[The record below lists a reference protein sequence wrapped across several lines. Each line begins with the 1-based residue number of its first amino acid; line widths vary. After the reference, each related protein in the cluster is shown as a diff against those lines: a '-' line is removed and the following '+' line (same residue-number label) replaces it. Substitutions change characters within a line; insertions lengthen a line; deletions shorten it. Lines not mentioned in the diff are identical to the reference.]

1 MKLNRV
7 VVTGIGAITP
17 LGNTISQFQQRLF
30 EGHSACA
37 PISYFDTTSFRT
49 KIACEVKDFSPASHF
64 DSKELKRLD
73 SFAQYAL
80 VATEEAMQDAQL
92 LNYESL
98 NKRRVGVL
106 FTSGFGGVQTFQQEL
121 FQYYQNGKNPRFFSP
136 FFVPRTLLDL
146 VGGAISIKYGFKGMN
161 YSVVAA
167 CASSTIALIDAL
179 NYIRLGKA
187 DVLIVGGA
195 EASITEVGI
204 GAFSAMKALSER
216 NDEPHTASRPF
227 DADRDGFVMGEGS
240 ACMVLE
246 SLEHAQKRGAKIY
259 AELAGGAMNADAYH
273 ITAPH
278 PDGDSV
284 IHVMQ
289 EAIED
294 AQLSTDAIDYIN
306 VHGTSTPLGD
316 IAEIKA
322 IQQLFGEHAY
332 SLNISATKS
341 MTGHLMGAAGIVE
354 AVIAVLSLQTQRV
367 PPTINHFTHDS
378 AFDTRLNLTLNTSQA
393 RQIHAVLSNN
403 FGFGGHNASI
413 VFKKFHSSL

>member
-7 VVTGIGAITP
+7 VVTGMGAITP
-17 LGNTISQFQQRLF
+17 LGNSLPDF
-30 EGHSACA
+30 SAQLMKGTSGCTS
-37 PISYFDTTSFRT
+37 ITQFDTTQFRT
-49 KIACEVKDFSPASHF
+49 KIACEVKNYRPEDFF
-64 DSKELKRLD
+64 DKKELKRLD
-73 SFAQYAL
+73 PFGQYAFL
-80 VATEEAMQDAQL
+80 AAEEAIKDAGL
-92 LNYESL
+92 PEYTEL
-98 NKRRVGVL
+98 NKNKTGVL

-121 FQYYQNGKNPRFFSP
+121 FQYFEQNRNPRYFSP

-146 VGGAISIKYGFKGMN
+146 AGGSISIKYGFKGMN
-161 YSVVAA
+161 FSVVAA

-187 DVLIVGGA
+187 EVLIVGGS
-195 EASITEVGI
+195 EAAVTEVGI

-216 NDEPHTASRPF
+216 NDDPATASRPF
-227 DADRDGFVMGEGS
+227 DLHRDGFVMGEGG

-246 SLEHAQKRGAKIY
+246 SLEHAQRRGAKIY
-259 AELAGGAMNADAYH
+259 AELAGGGMNADAYH

-278 PDGDSV
+278 PEGEQV
-284 IHVMQ
+284 VRVMQ
-289 EAIED
+289 EALED
-294 AQLSTDAIDYIN
+294 AQTAASEIDYIN

-332 SLNISATKS
+332 KLNISATKS

-354 AVIAVLSLQTQRV
+354 AIASVLAIQENKV
-367 PPTINHFTHDS
+367 PPTINHVTADP
-378 AFDTRLNLTLNTSQA
+378 AFDPALNFTLHQA
-393 RQIHAVLSNN
+393 QERKVNAVLSNN

-413 VFKKFHSSL
+413 LFKRYTE